1 MSKAKEI
8 IAKLDLQPHPEGG
21 WFRESW
27 RAETAP
33 GERAR
38 ATTVLFLLEQG
49 QSSHWHKVDATEIWL
64 YQAGDPLE
72 LSFAAMDEGPAQ
84 TVTLGPDVLSGQ
96 TVEHVL
102 APHEWQ
108 AARPTSGS
116 HGYTLVTCIVSP
128 GFEFEGFTLA
138 EPDWA
143 PGCTR
148 PA

>member
-1 MSKAKEI
+1 MTKAESI
-8 IAKLDLQPHPEGG
+8 IEHLGLSPHPEGG

-27 RAETAP
+27 RAPAEA

-49 QSSHWHKVDATEIWL
+49 QASHWHKVDATEIWL
-64 YQAGDPLE
+64 FQAGDPLE
-72 LSFAAMDEGPAQ
+72 LSFAASDEGPVQ
-84 TVTLGPDVLSGQ
+84 SVTLGSDVLNGQ

-108 AARPTSGS
+108 AARPTDGPN
-116 HGYTLVTCIVSP
+116 GYTLVTCIVSP

-138 EPDWA
+138 PPDWA
-143 PGCTR
+143 PGG
-148 PA
+148 